1 MPFFRSTPAPP
12 ATPPTEPMTG
22 ARAAWSDSFGKL
34 ATRCLQVIIIL
45 VIVAGIVYASQVL
58 SVVTIPVLLALIIS
72 SAMHPVVS
80 WLRRH
85 GFPSVFATMTVL
97 LGVLVVLGLLG
108 YLIVVAVENQWSS
121 LQKSAVQGFQQLQDF
136 STTLPF
142 AVSDTQVDD
151 AVKTAT
157 DFVTSAQFGS
167 GALAGASATANFLTG
182 LVLMIVVLFFFL
194 KDGPRIWEFL
204 LRPFTGASYTR
215 ARRVGDRIVS
225 TLGGYV
231 RGTATVAAVDA
242 IGIGVGIAIVGV
254 PLALPL
260 AVIVF
265 ITAFIPIVGA
275 TAAGILAALVAL
287 VALGPV
293 QALFVIGIVVV
304 VNQLEGNFLQPV
316 LMGKTLRL
324 HGLVILIGL
333 TAGTV
338 LAGITG
344 AIISVPLLAAAWG
357 AVKVW
362 DGPDLAAEPWRQKR
376 SEDVEDH
383 ERANKRAKRREKAQ
397 KARVERRE
405 KAEKARAKQ
414 AAKAAKA
421 D

>member
-1 MPFFRSTPAPP
+1 MPFFRDAPRPTTPAAPS
-12 ATPPTEPMTG
+12 
-22 ARAAWSDSFGKL
+22 RVQAAWSDSAGHF
-34 ATRCLQVIIIL
+34 ATRCLQLII
-45 VIVAGIVYASQVL
+45 VVVVVAGVVWASNIL
-58 SVVTIPVLLALIIS
+58 SVVTIPVLLALIIA

-80 WLRRH
+80 WLRKHRV
-85 GFPSVFATMTVL
+85 PSVVATLAVL
-97 LGVLVVLGLLG
+97 IGVLAILGLIG
-108 YLIVVAVENQWSS
+108 WLIVVAVENQWAQ
-121 LQKSAVQGFQQLQDF
+121 LQKSAVDGFEQLQTF
-136 STTLPF
+136 AKTLPF
-142 AVSDTQVDD
+142 SISDKQIDD
-151 AVKTAT
+151 AVASAS

-194 KDGPRIWEFL
+194 KDGPSIWEFL
-204 LRPFTGASYTR
+204 LRPFTGERYAR
-215 ARRVGDRIVS
+215 ARRVGDRVVS

-242 IGIGVGIAIVGV
+242 IGIGVSIAIVGV

-287 VALGPV
+287 VALGPL
-293 QALFVIGIVVV
+293 QALIVIGIVIV

-316 LMGKTLRL
+316 LMGRTLKL

-344 AIISVPLLAAAWG
+344 AIISVPLIAAAWG
-357 AVKVW
+357 AILVW
-362 DGPDLAAEPWRQKR
+362 DGPNTPARPWRKKR
-376 SEDVEDH
+376 NEDVTAH
-383 ERANKRAKRREKAQ
+383 ELPQ
-397 KARVERRE
+397 G
-405 KAEKARAKQ
+405 
-414 AAKAAKA
+414 
-421 D
+421 

>member
-1 MPFFRSTPAPP
+1 MS
-12 ATPPTEPMTG
+12 
-22 ARAAWSDSFGKL
+22 
-34 ATRCLQVIIIL
+34 
-45 VIVAGIVYASQVL
+45 
-58 SVVTIPVLLALIIS
+58 
-72 SAMHPVVS
+72 
-80 WLRRH
+80 
-85 GFPSVFATMTVL
+85 
-97 LGVLVVLGLLG
+97 
-108 YLIVVAVENQWSS
+108 
-121 LQKSAVQGFQQLQDF
+121 
-136 STTLPF
+136 
-142 AVSDTQVDD
+142 
-151 AVKTAT
+151 
-157 DFVTSAQFGS
+157 
-167 GALAGASATANFLTG
+167 
-182 LVLMIVVLFFFL
+182 
-194 KDGPRIWEFL
+194 
-204 LRPFTGASYTR
+204 
-215 ARRVGDRIVS
+215 
-225 TLGGYV
+225 
-231 RGTATVAAVDA
+231 
-242 IGIGVGIAIVGV
+242 

-397 KARVERRE
+397 KARTERRE

-421 D
+421 G

>member
-1 MPFFRSTPAPP
+1 MSFFRSSAAAPP
-12 ATPPTEPMTG
+12 TTPPTEPVTG
-22 ARAAWSDSFGKL
+22 VRAAWSDSFGRL
-34 ATRCLQVIIIL
+34 STRALQLIIL
-45 VIVAGIVYASQVL
+45 IVIVAGIVYAGQVL
-58 SVVTIPVLLALIIS
+58 SVVTIPVLLALIIA

-85 GFPSVFATMTVL
+85 GFPSVFATLTVL

-136 STTLPF
+136 SKTLPF
-142 AVSDTQVDD
+142 AISDKQVDD

-157 DFVTSAQFGS
+157 DFVTSAKFGS

-204 LRPFTGASYTR
+204 LRPFTGASYER
-215 ARRVGDRIVS
+215 ARRVGDRVVS

-242 IGIGVGIAIVGV
+242 IGIGVGITIVGV

-275 TAAGILAALVAL
+275 TAALVAL

-293 QALFVIGIVVV
+293 QALFVVGIVVV

-324 HGLVILIGL
+324 HGLVILVGL

-357 AVKVW
+357 AIKVW

-376 SEDVEDH
+376 SEDVEHH
-383 ERANKRAKRREKAQ
+383 ERENKRAKRREKAQ
-397 KARVERRE
+397 KARDKRRE
-405 KAEKARAKQ
+405 EQVKDRAKRV
-414 AAKAAKA
+414 AKT

>member
-1 MPFFRSTPAPP
+1 MPFFRDVPAPP
-12 ATPPTEPMTG
+12 PETPSG
-22 ARAAWSDSFGKL
+22 VRAAWSDSMGKL
-34 ATRCLQVIIIL
+34 ATRCLQVIIVVVL
-45 VIVAGIVYASQVL
+45 LAGIVYASGVL
-58 SVVTIPVLLALIIS
+58 SVVTIPVLLALIIA

-85 GFPSVFATMTVL
+85 HFPSVFATLTVL
-97 LGVLVVLGLLG
+97 LGVLVVLGLVG
-108 YLIVVAVENQWSS
+108 WLIVVAVENQFSS
-121 LQKSAVQGFQQLQDF
+121 LQKSAVEGFQQLQNSAKD
-136 STTLPF
+136 LPF
-142 AVSDTQVDD
+142 SISDGQVDS

-157 DFVTSAQFGS
+157 DFVTSAKFGS

-204 LRPFTGASYTR
+204 LRPFTGESYAR
-215 ARRVGDRIVS
+215 ARRVGDRVVS

-242 IGIGVGIAIVGV
+242 IGIGVGITIIGV

-260 AVIVF
+260 AVVVF

-293 QALFVIGIVVV
+293 PALFVIGVVV
-304 VNQLEGNFLQPV
+304 LVNQLEGNLLQPV

-324 HGLVILIGL
+324 HGLVILVGL

-344 AIISVPLLAAAWG
+344 AIMSVPLLAAAWG
-357 AVKVW
+357 AIKVW
-362 DGPDLAAEPWRQKR
+362 DGPDTPAKPWRQKR
-376 SEDVEDH
+376 SEEVEDH
-383 ERANKRAKRREKAQ
+383 ERANKRAKRREKAR
-397 KARVERRE
+397 KARRKQVE
-405 KAEKARAKQ
+405 KAS
-414 AAKAAKA
+414 
-421 D
+421 